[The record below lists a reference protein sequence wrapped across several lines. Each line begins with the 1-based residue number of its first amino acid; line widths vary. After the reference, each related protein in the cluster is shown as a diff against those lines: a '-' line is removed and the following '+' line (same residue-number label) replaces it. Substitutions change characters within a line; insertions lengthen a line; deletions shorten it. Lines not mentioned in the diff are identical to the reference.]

1 MILKKLKLRIPKSML
16 VTNCYI
22 IADDESKEAMI
33 IDPGSE
39 AEKVIDMINL
49 LGVSVKYIFLTHCH
63 FDHIGAVPEIREKF
77 GGKVLISRA
86 DYDGLKNDE
95 ISLIRFEDLG
105 FDADSR
111 VDDGDVIHVGNL
123 EFKVISTPGHTEGCL
138 CLYNEEN
145 KLLFS
150 GDTIF
155 YRTRGR
161 TDLPTGSEEK
171 IIDSIKNKVLTLPD
185 DVIIYPGHGA
195 PTAIKDERYLYE

>member
-1 MILKKLKLRIPKSML
+1 MILKELKLRIPKSML

-22 IADDESKEAMI
+22 IADEENKEAMI

-39 AEKVIDMINL
+39 AEKVIEMVNL
-49 LGVSVKYIFLTHCH
+49 LEVDIKYIFLTHCH
-63 FDHIGAVPEIREKF
+63 FDHIGAVPEVREKL

-95 ISLIRFEDLG
+95 ISLVRFEDFG

-171 IIDSIKNKVLTLPD
+171 IINSIKNKILVLPD
-185 DVIIYPGHGA
+185 DVIIYPGHGV
-195 PTAIKDERYLYE
+195 PTAVGDERELY